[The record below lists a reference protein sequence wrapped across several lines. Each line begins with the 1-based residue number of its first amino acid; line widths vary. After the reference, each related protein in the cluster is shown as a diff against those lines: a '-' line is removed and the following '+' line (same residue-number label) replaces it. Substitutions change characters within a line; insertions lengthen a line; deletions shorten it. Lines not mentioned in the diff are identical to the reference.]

1 MRTSQKLLIAA
12 SLSLVALSSSA
23 LADDDDA
30 SRYERHKIRDVL
42 RYHGCRTHDL
52 DIERTRYGTFKID
65 DAKCR
70 GREYDIYLDHD
81 FYVLRFKRD

>member
-1 MRTSQKLLIAA
+1 MRTLVMFLTALG
-12 SLSLVALSSSA
+12 LSCATVSTSA
-23 LADDDDA
+23 IADDDDA
-30 SRYERHKIRDVL
+30 SHYERQQIRNVL
-42 RYHGCRTHDL
+42 HHHGCRTHDL